1 MIKLGTNKRLHE
13 RLLLH
18 LVKSPWP
25 NFPVLYSVNT
35 IHRSALNVDLSLE
48 TESLMWALSG
58 GLFQG
63 GCHHLHHQ
71 HHGHHYTL
79 HLHNNLLHNNL
90 LHNHDS
96 EKGGEDKSRVGA
108 SENTLLGSSDLS
120 TIIGP
125 GTGKVVEENITIIT
139 TLIISITIITTL
151 IISIAIITI
160 MFILPDQ

>member
-1 MIKLGTNKRLHE
+1 
-13 RLLLH
+13 
-18 LVKSPWP
+18 
-25 NFPVLYSVNT
+25 
-35 IHRSALNVDLSLE
+35 
-48 TESLMWALSG
+48 MWALSG

-79 HLHNNLLHNNL
+79 HLHNNL

>member
-1 MIKLGTNKRLHE
+1 
-13 RLLLH
+13 
-18 LVKSPWP
+18 
-25 NFPVLYSVNT
+25 
-35 IHRSALNVDLSLE
+35 
-48 TESLMWALSG
+48 MWALSG

-71 HHGHHYTL
+71 HHGHRYTL

-125 GTGKVVEENITIIT
+125 GTGKVVEKTITIFT
-139 TLIISITIITTL
+139 TLIISITI
-151 IISIAIITI
+151 
-160 MFILPDQ
+160 MFVLPDQ